1 MSSPNACGCI
11 GTCFNVHARSVQQH
25 NHDVQYSH
33 SAIDSTDIVYLFHID
48 KHLNPWNVLLV
59 RCRMVAMDVHEL
71 SLFKLGTMYL
81 ALILKCCYLIVFV
94 ITLFCMSIVL
104 ALMLSA
110 LKAEGVCYSPAS
122 IKRVLENSAA
132 PLGNHDKFSIG
143 QGVIQ
148 VRVST

>member
-1 MSSPNACGCI
+1 
-11 GTCFNVHARSVQQH
+11 
-25 NHDVQYSH
+25 
-33 SAIDSTDIVYLFHID
+33 
-48 KHLNPWNVLLV
+48 
-59 RCRMVAMDVHEL
+59 MDVHEL
-71 SLFKLGTMYL
+71 SLFKLGTIYL

-110 LKAEGVCYSPAS
+110 LKAEGVSYSPAS